1 MIPRIPKNGSY
12 LEKKK
17 MRDKEIKNKNI
28 RYVTK
33 LTLKDYK
40 WGPEVC
46 ELF

>member
-28 RYVTK
+28 KHVN
-33 LTLKDYK
+33 
-40 WGPEVC
+40 
-46 ELF
+46 